1 MSNQI
6 IMTSISIEDLSNI
19 INVAVEKAILKLKE
33 PADQP
38 TEEST
43 NDFISLEAVAK
54 LLRVSKVTLHAY
66 KKAGLIPFHRLGRRV
81 LFRKSEVLNC
91 LKTINK
97 EIIK

>member
-33 PADQP
+33 PVDQP

-43 NDFISLEAVAK
+43 NDFIGMNAVAK
-54 LLRVSKVTLHAY
+54 LLRVSLVTVHAY
-66 KKAGLIPFHRLGRRV
+66 KKAGLIPFHRIGRRV
-81 LFRKSEVLNC
+81 LFRKSEIINC

-97 EIIK
+97 ETIK